1 MADKKYDFGERT
13 MENNIEVIQTP
24 KYKYSKENVIKL
36 IEKFNGL
43 LSENDFWI
51 LKNFNKNKTNL
62 FYSGLIITHEA
73 LIKINDTL
81 SENEKFNQSYCSDPT
96 PYEYLNKKGMFM
108 EYRDKR
114 DGMYE
119 VGEIS
124 ENNCKN
130 EYPFAMLLKRTFDRV
145 VKRKAKL
152 SYLYSESEADEF
164 KNDNDVVV
172 GTKPKIVNSQAKTI
186 ADNYQIIQDEMEK
199 RGLTTK
205 ESIADLDVEQANEL
219 CKLIDERIKK
229 NG

>member
-1 MADKKYDFGERT
+1 MADKKYYFGERT
-13 MENNIEVIQTP
+13 TENGVDVIQTP
-24 KYKYSKENVIKL
+24 KYNYSKENVIKL

-124 ENNCKN
+124 ESNCKN

-164 KNDNDVVV
+164 KNDNDVVAS
-172 GTKPKIVNSQAKTI
+172 TKPKIVNSQAKTI
-186 ADNYQIIQDEMEK
+186 ADNYEIIQDEMEK
-199 RGLTTK
+199 RGLVTK
-205 ESIADLDVEQANEL
+205 KAIENLDVEQANEL